1 MVFIKERTLSGELMF
16 GLASNLG
23 STIPVEMAAR
33 AGFDWV
39 WVDMEHGAGDYD
51 ALVLQL
57 IAVEGTGAGSVVRIA
72 WNEAPRFKRVL
83 DLGASGVMVPYVNN
97 GEEAAAAVAAMRYP
111 PQGIRGVS
119 RSNRAASYGKD
130 FDRYFEQANRELLTV
145 LQIETVEA
153 VKDAGEIAAVDG
165 ADVLFVGPLDLST
178 NMGIRS
184 QFEHEDFLQAI
195 SSVSDACKKNGKTAG
210 ILLPGLESL
219 DRMLDLGF
227 TFFVVGSEGG
237 ILSSGMDSILSFC
250 RKRKV

>member
-1 MVFIKERTLSGELMF
+1 
-16 GLASNLG
+16 
-23 STIPVEMAAR
+23 
-33 AGFDWV
+33 
-39 WVDMEHGAGDYD
+39 MEHGAGDYD

-97 GEEAAAAVAAMRYP
+97 AEEASAAVAAMRYP

-119 RSNRAASYGKD
+119 RSNRAAAYGKN
-130 FDRYFEQANRELLTV
+130 FDRYFEQANRDLLTV

-153 VKDAGEIAAVDG
+153 VGNAAEIAAVDG

-184 QFEHEDFLQAI
+184 QFNHEDFIEAI
-195 SSVSDACKKNGKTAG
+195 ASVAKACREQGKAAG
-210 ILLPGLESL
+210 ILLPGIDTL
-219 DRMLDLGF
+219 DRMIDLGF
-227 TFFVVGSEGG
+227 TFFVAGSEGG

-250 RKRKV
+250 SKRK